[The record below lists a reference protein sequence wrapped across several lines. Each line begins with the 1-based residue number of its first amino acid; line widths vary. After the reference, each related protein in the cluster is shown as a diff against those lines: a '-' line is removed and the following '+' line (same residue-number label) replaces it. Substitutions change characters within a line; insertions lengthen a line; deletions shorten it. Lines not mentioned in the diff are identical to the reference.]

1 MTTNVIT
8 LSQNN
13 TLFNYSL
20 YLSMGTSEIISEINK
35 LPVSQRL
42 TLIELT
48 IKNIRAEDRKQE
60 LSVAAERLYD
70 DYVNDPE
77 LTAFTSLDFE
87 DFYEAK

>member
-1 MTTNVIT
+1 
-8 LSQNN
+8 
-13 TLFNYSL
+13 
-20 YLSMGTSEIISEINK
+20 MGTSEIIIEINK

-48 IKNIRAEDRKQE
+48 IKNIREEEKKQRRI
-60 LSVAAERLYD
+60 AAVEKLYD